1 MKSPTEKTKIISI
14 EANRVFK
21 PNESFG
27 MCDSDIETQYDLY
40 DRVITVRLG
49 TGVPLGT
56 RGTII
61 GILLGQTH
69 LDTYYEVLFD
79 HLPKNSLDAI
89 LLGGNNQQCRIKVR
103 SYHLLNYSHSLRV
116 RSMTNYQ
123 QQRSMPGENVWER
136 RLLDQ
141 SSTTSR
147 STQQQPPPPPQ
158 PTRILKRTSNDNNST
173 TTPKSAPAA
182 SSTQN
187 KPGFVEMTTVSTEE
201 QQPAKNLL
209 PSTSTEK
216 LPVPQVS
223 TANLSLIP
231 SPKENSLLLPP
242 PVEKLP
248 EPETTFLPANT
259 ALPVATEAMAPS
271 TSFHRNP
278 VLDSL
283 FLRAIQES
291 KQIQNPVQQQL
302 NNQPTSV
309 QQQRDTVPPPS
320 LPPMQQKFVDMP
332 TSIQQPWK
340 AIQTPFIPAQQQQQ
354 QQHPHDLLS
363 SRQLAREAPP
373 LPSFQNAC
381 M

>member
-89 LLGGNNQQCRIKVR
+89 LFGGNNQQCRIKVR

-116 RSMTNYQ
+116 RSMMNYQ
-123 QQRSMPGENVWER
+123 QQRSMPSENVWEK
-136 RLLDQ
+136 RLLEQ
-141 SSTTSR
+141 STTSR
-147 STQQQPPPPPQ
+147 QTPQQ
-158 PTRILKRTSNDNNST
+158 PTRILKRTTNDTNTTTTTTT
-173 TTPKSAPAA
+173 TTPKSAPA
-182 SSTQN
+182 STSTQDKSN
-187 KPGFVEMTTVSTEE
+187 FIEIINASIKEQKPTTN
-201 QQPAKNLL
+201 PL

-216 LPVPQVS
+216 SIFPQSV
-223 TANLSLIP
+223 AL
-231 SPKENSLLLPP
+231 NSLLLPP

-248 EPETTFLPANT
+248 EPEILFLSTNAAPSVPFKTT
-259 ALPVATEAMAPS
+259 APS
-271 TSFHRNP
+271 TAFPTNSGS
-278 VLDSL
+278 DSL
-283 FLRAIQES
+283 LLRAIQES
-291 KQIQNPVQQQL
+291 KQLQNPPQQQSIMQTAIAQQRSNMQAAIAQQEWDAMPPPPLSVIQQKPNDMSASIQQAWGTIPAPSLPAQSEQSLDSFISHPDTWETPPRQQIQNP
-302 NNQPTSV
+302 
-309 QQQRDTVPPPS
+309 
-320 LPPMQQKFVDMP
+320 
-332 TSIQQPWK
+332 
-340 AIQTPFIPAQQQQQ
+340 
-354 QQHPHDLLS
+354 
-363 SRQLAREAPP
+363 
-373 LPSFQNAC
+373 C